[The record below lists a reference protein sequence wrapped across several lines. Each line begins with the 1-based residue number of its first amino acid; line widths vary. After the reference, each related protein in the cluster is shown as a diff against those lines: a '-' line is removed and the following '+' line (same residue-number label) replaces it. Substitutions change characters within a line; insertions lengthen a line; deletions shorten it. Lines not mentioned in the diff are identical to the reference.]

1 MKVEIG
7 CYPDSKS
14 KARRTIRV
22 KIDVWDTWS
31 LNHTLA
37 LIIAPALR
45 KFKKANN
52 GVPGSLMDLSHHE
65 TMEWNS
71 AAFKKAE
78 RKASDRADKEWDR
91 ILDVMIWSF
100 EEVAAD
106 NPSEPIITKFKD
118 KRQWRRR
125 ADAYHK
131 RLDEGFALFGKWY
144 GALWT

>member
-125 ADAYHK
+125 SDAYHK

>member
-7 CYPDSKS
+7 RYPDSKS
-14 KARRTIRV
+14 KARRMIRV
-22 KIDVWDTWS
+22 KIDAWDTWS

-125 ADAYHK
+125 SDAYHK